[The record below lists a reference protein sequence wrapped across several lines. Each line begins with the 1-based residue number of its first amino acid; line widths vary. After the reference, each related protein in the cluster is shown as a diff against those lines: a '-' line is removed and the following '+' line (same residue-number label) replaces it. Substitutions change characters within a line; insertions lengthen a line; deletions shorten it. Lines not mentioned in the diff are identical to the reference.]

1 MDAPEPAARVL
12 ELGLALRSA
21 SRLRDR
27 LPQRGLNS
35 HPLHLPAS
43 KSNPAPCFV
52 QPWTTFPTSSTAPG
66 QKAPP
71 GSPQFQPRRGS
82 PAPAVAPVHAHSY
95 SFSFSFSLPLS
106 RLLTRQADP
115 PPATP
120 FHSSPPP
127 HTHTHTHTQT
137 HTSARAQTHTQ
148 AHTDIHTRAHT
159 AHSTFQTP
167 TPPHTLPS
175 PKHTSTLSPS
185 VASLPPVRPHPARP
199 APPPQEADL
208 PRGPQGPQPD
218 ARVVRAALTSARP
231 GN

>member
-120 FHSSPPP
+120 FHSSC
-127 HTHTHTHTQT
+127 HWKVFFFVH
-137 HTSARAQTHTQ
+137 
-148 AHTDIHTRAHT
+148 
-159 AHSTFQTP
+159 
-167 TPPHTLPS
+167 PHTLPFLLT
-175 PKHTSTLSPS
+175 PTSGNHQSM
-185 VASLPPVRPHPARP
+185 LPFSD
-199 APPPQEADL
+199 QD
-208 PRGPQGPQPD
+208 
-218 ARVVRAALTSARP
+218 
-231 GN
+231 

>member
-1 MDAPEPAARVL
+1 MTISNILLVEKPTPGLLAVPTLSPRSVPAHLFAAASPLPDPTRSTRPGDSSRAGLRGSRSQRPGATLAPRSRSPTLGAGRVDAPAPTARVL

-27 LPQRGLNS
+27 LPPRGLNS
-35 HPLHLPAS
+35 HPLHLRAS
-43 KSNPAPCFV
+43 KSNPAPCIV
-52 QPWTTFPTSSTAPG
+52 HPWTTFPTSSTAPG

-115 PPATP
+115 PSATP

-127 HTHTHTHTQT
+127 HTHTHK
-137 HTSARAQTHTQ
+137 
-148 AHTDIHTRAHT
+148 IGRAH
-159 AHSTFQTP
+159 
-167 TPPHTLPS
+167 
-175 PKHTSTLSPS
+175 
-185 VASLPPVRPHPARP
+185 V
-199 APPPQEADL
+199 
-208 PRGPQGPQPD
+208 
-218 ARVVRAALTSARP
+218 
-231 GN
+231 